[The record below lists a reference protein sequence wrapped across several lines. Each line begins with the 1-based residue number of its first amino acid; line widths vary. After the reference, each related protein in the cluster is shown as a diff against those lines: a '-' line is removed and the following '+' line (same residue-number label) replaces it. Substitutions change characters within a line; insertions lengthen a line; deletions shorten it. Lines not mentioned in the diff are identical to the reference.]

1 MNIVEMRKEL
11 RSWGK
16 FWRDKEQLQGYASK
30 STTARLMEIGRT
42 GIWASSD
49 KHLHSHGSDGINV
62 PDWVARIDKAV
73 NQLPVQER
81 VTIMYHYIKQL
92 QLTRSGRRV
101 EVMAVNRICGLI

>member
-1 MNIVEMRKEL
+1 MNIVEVRKEL

-16 FWRDKEQLQGYASK
+16 FWRAKEELQGYASK

-49 KHLHSHGSDGINV
+49 KHLHSHVSDGIHV
-62 PDWVARIDKAV
+62 PAWVERIDKAV

-81 VTIMYHYIKQL
+81 VTISHHYIKQL
-92 QLTRSGRRV
+92 MLTRSGLRV
-101 EVMAVNRICGLI
+101 EVMAVNRLCGLI

>member
-1 MNIVEMRKEL
+1 LNIVQARKEL
-11 RSWGK
+11 RIWGK
-16 FWRDKEQLQGYASK
+16 FWRSREELQGYSSK

-49 KHLHSHGSDGINV
+49 KHLHSHGSDGIRV
-62 PDWVARIDKAV
+62 PDWVERLDKAIA
-73 NQLPVQER
+73 QLPVQER
-81 VTIMYHYIKQL
+81 CIVSYHYIKGR

>member
-11 RSWGK
+11 ISWGK
-16 FWRDKEQLQGYASK
+16 FWRAKEQLQGYASK

-49 KHLHSHGSDGINV
+49 KHLHSHGSDGIKV
-62 PDWVARIDKAV
+62 PDWVARIDKAI

-81 VTIMYHYIKQL
+81 LVISYRYIKERQL
-92 QLTRSGRRV
+92 SRSGRRV
-101 EVMAVNRICGLI
+101 EVMAVNRLCGLF